1 MRSKE
6 IESHKRTLRLNSAQ
20 RSILVGLLL
29 GDGHLETQNRGQ
41 TYRLKVEHSVVQKD
55 YVDWLYEKFKDLART
70 QPQIK
75 KRKGKNKD
83 SYWFSTY
90 SLGAFRFYAKQ
101 FYTDGRKKIP
111 SVIAKLLNEQGL
123 AVWFMDDGSY
133 KSNRHKT
140 FIVHTVGYRKN
151 DLELIK
157 NVLLEKFGIDTAI
170 HRQYDKWRLYIT
182 SHSAEKFKRIVEPY
196 IIPAMN
202 YKLGNILP
210 KE

>member
-6 IESHKRTLRLNSAQ
+6 IESLKKTLRLNSAQ

-41 TYRLKVEHSVVQKD
+41 TYRLKVEHSIVQKD
-55 YVDWLYEKFKDLART
+55 YVDWLYGKFKDLART
-70 QPQIK
+70 QPQAK
-75 KRKGKNKD
+75 KRKGKNQD

-90 SLGAFRFYAKQ
+90 SLGTFRFYAKQ
-101 FYTDGRKKIP
+101 FYADGRKKIP
-111 SVIAKLLNEQGL
+111 NVIAKLLNRQGL

-133 KSNRHKT
+133 KSNRHRT
-140 FIVHTVGYRKN
+140 FIIHAIGYHKN

-157 NVLLEKFGIDTAI
+157 SVLLEKFGIDTAI
-170 HRQYDKWRLYIT
+170 HRQYGKWRLYIT
-182 SHSAEKFKRIVEPY
+182 SHSARKFKHIVEPH
-196 IIPAMN
+196 IIPSMK
-202 YKLGNILP
+202 YKLGNIMP